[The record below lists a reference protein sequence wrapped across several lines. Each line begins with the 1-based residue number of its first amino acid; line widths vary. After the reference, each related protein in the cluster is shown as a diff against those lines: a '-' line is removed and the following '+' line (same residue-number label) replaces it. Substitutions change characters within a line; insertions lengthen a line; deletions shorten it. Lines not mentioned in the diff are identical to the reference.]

1 MPADQ
6 DNAEELLVTIAQ
18 QVAQASRTTA
28 LHIEQH
34 DDIEKAAQE
43 KADIVITK
51 VRETLETAH
60 QSALDQATEALKSSH
75 NQELHTNLTT
85 IAKKFNETLD
95 DLVRR
100 HRSTL
105 QEHIETLK
113 KADEERAESHS
124 QEMDRIRNEVQRAE
138 DQTQAQRREM
148 EDSHREALAQ
158 TANTLERERAARN
171 ERYQQL
177 CSDTTTRMEENP
189 GRRLGG
195 KLQDQRG
202 QVYRDKGNQ
211 SKAESR
217 RRCRPRGEGYEM
229 AQDHPHSRRSNPD
242 RHRHG
247 HRGGHDGADMRM
259 DDLLNC
265 IGHCRCGLSR
275 SDCQRPANA
284 HPILALV

>member
-6 DNAEELLVTIAQ
+6 DNAEELLATIAQ

-43 KADIVITK
+43 KADVVISK
-51 VRETLETAH
+51 VQETLETAH

-124 QEMDRIRNEVQRAE
+124 QEMDRVRNEVQRAK

-158 TANTLERERAARN
+158 TANTLEREREARN

-177 CSDTTTRMEENP
+177 CSDTTTRMEE
-189 GRRLGG
+189 
-195 KLQDQRG
+195 
-202 QVYRDKGNQ
+202 
-211 SKAESR
+211 
-217 RRCRPRGEGYEM
+217 
-229 AQDHPHSRRSNPD
+229 
-242 RHRHG
+242 
-247 HRGGHDGADMRM
+247 
-259 DDLLNC
+259 
-265 IGHCRCGLSR
+265 
-275 SDCQRPANA
+275 
-284 HPILALV
+284 ILAGALEESAKTNEAKFTETRETIARQKADADAALAERDTKWRKTTLILAGATLTAIAAAIAAVMMALT

>member
-6 DNAEELLVTIAQ
+6 DNAEELLATIAQ

-43 KADIVITK
+43 KADAVISK

-113 KADEERAESHS
+113 KGDAERAESHS
-124 QEMDRIRNEVQRAE
+124 QEMDRVRNEAQRAE
-138 DQTQAQRREM
+138 DQAQAQRREM

-177 CSDTTTRMEENP
+177 CSDTTTRMEE
-189 GRRLGG
+189 
-195 KLQDQRG
+195 
-202 QVYRDKGNQ
+202 
-211 SKAESR
+211 
-217 RRCRPRGEGYEM
+217 
-229 AQDHPHSRRSNPD
+229 
-242 RHRHG
+242 
-247 HRGGHDGADMRM
+247 
-259 DDLLNC
+259 
-265 IGHCRCGLSR
+265 
-275 SDCQRPANA
+275 
-284 HPILALV
+284 ILAGALEESAKTNEAKFTETRETVARQKADADAALAERDTKWRRTTLILAGATLTSIAAAIAAVMMALT

>member
-6 DNAEELLVTIAQ
+6 DNAEELLATIAQ

-43 KADIVITK
+43 KADVGISK

-113 KADEERAESHS
+113 KADAERAESHS
-124 QEMDRIRNEVQRAE
+124 QEMDRVRNEVQRAE

-158 TANTLERERAARN
+158 TANTLEREREARN

-177 CSDTTTRMEENP
+177 CSDTTTRMEE
-189 GRRLGG
+189 
-195 KLQDQRG
+195 
-202 QVYRDKGNQ
+202 
-211 SKAESR
+211 
-217 RRCRPRGEGYEM
+217 
-229 AQDHPHSRRSNPD
+229 
-242 RHRHG
+242 
-247 HRGGHDGADMRM
+247 
-259 DDLLNC
+259 
-265 IGHCRCGLSR
+265 
-275 SDCQRPANA
+275 
-284 HPILALV
+284 ILAGALEESAKTNEAKFTETRETIARQKADADAALAERDTKWRRTTLILAGATLTSIATAIAAVMMALT

>member
-6 DNAEELLVTIAQ
+6 DNAEELLATIAQ
-18 QVAQASRTTA
+18 QVAQASRTTT

-43 KADIVITK
+43 KAGVVISK
-51 VRETLETAH
+51 VRETLESAH

-113 KADEERAESHS
+113 KADAERAESHS
-124 QEMDRIRNEVQRAE
+124 QEMDRVRNEAQRAE
-138 DQTQAQRREM
+138 DQAQAQRREM

-158 TANTLERERAARN
+158 TANTLEREREARN

-177 CSDTTTRMEENP
+177 CSDTTTRMEE
-189 GRRLGG
+189 
-195 KLQDQRG
+195 
-202 QVYRDKGNQ
+202 
-211 SKAESR
+211 
-217 RRCRPRGEGYEM
+217 
-229 AQDHPHSRRSNPD
+229 
-242 RHRHG
+242 
-247 HRGGHDGADMRM
+247 
-259 DDLLNC
+259 
-265 IGHCRCGLSR
+265 
-275 SDCQRPANA
+275 
-284 HPILALV
+284 ILAGALEESAKTNEAKFTETRETIARQKADADAALAERDTKWRRTILILAGATLTSIATAIAAVVMALT

>member
-6 DNAEELLVTIAQ
+6 DNAEELLATIAQ
-18 QVAQASRTTA
+18 QVAQDSRTTA

-43 KADIVITK
+43 KADVVISK

-138 DQTQAQRREM
+138 DQAQAQRREM

-158 TANTLERERAARN
+158 TANTLEREREARN

-177 CSDTTTRMEENP
+177 CSDTTTRMEE
-189 GRRLGG
+189 
-195 KLQDQRG
+195 
-202 QVYRDKGNQ
+202 
-211 SKAESR
+211 
-217 RRCRPRGEGYEM
+217 
-229 AQDHPHSRRSNPD
+229 
-242 RHRHG
+242 
-247 HRGGHDGADMRM
+247 
-259 DDLLNC
+259 
-265 IGHCRCGLSR
+265 
-275 SDCQRPANA
+275 
-284 HPILALV
+284 ILAGALEESAKTNEAKFTETRETIARQKADADAALAERDTKWRRTTLILAGATLTAIAAAIAAVMMALT

>member
-6 DNAEELLVTIAQ
+6 DNAEELLATIAQ
-18 QVAQASRTTA
+18 QVAQDSRTTA

-43 KADIVITK
+43 KADVVISK
-51 VRETLETAH
+51 VQETLETAH

-124 QEMDRIRNEVQRAE
+124 QEMDRVRNEVQRAE

-158 TANTLERERAARN
+158 TANTLEREREARN

-177 CSDTTTRMEENP
+177 CSDTTTRMEE
-189 GRRLGG
+189 
-195 KLQDQRG
+195 
-202 QVYRDKGNQ
+202 
-211 SKAESR
+211 
-217 RRCRPRGEGYEM
+217 
-229 AQDHPHSRRSNPD
+229 
-242 RHRHG
+242 
-247 HRGGHDGADMRM
+247 
-259 DDLLNC
+259 
-265 IGHCRCGLSR
+265 
-275 SDCQRPANA
+275 
-284 HPILALV
+284 ILAGALEESTKTNEAKFTETRETIARQKADADAALAERDTKWRRTTLILAGATLTAIAAAIAAVMMALT

>member
-6 DNAEELLVTIAQ
+6 DNAEELLATIAQ

-43 KADIVITK
+43 KADVVISK

-95 DLVRR
+95 DLTRH

-113 KADEERAESHS
+113 KADAERAESHS
-124 QEMDRIRNEVQRAE
+124 QEMDRVRNEVQRAE
-138 DQTQAQRREM
+138 DQAQAQRREM

-158 TANTLERERAARN
+158 AANTLERERAARN

-177 CSDTTTRMEENP
+177 CSDTTTRVEE
-189 GRRLGG
+189 
-195 KLQDQRG
+195 
-202 QVYRDKGNQ
+202 
-211 SKAESR
+211 
-217 RRCRPRGEGYEM
+217 
-229 AQDHPHSRRSNPD
+229 
-242 RHRHG
+242 
-247 HRGGHDGADMRM
+247 
-259 DDLLNC
+259 
-265 IGHCRCGLSR
+265 
-275 SDCQRPANA
+275 
-284 HPILALV
+284 ILAGALEESAKTNEAKFTGTRETIARQKADADAALAERDTKWRRTTLILAGATLTSIATAIAAVMMALT

>member
-6 DNAEELLVTIAQ
+6 DNAEELLATIAQ

-43 KADIVITK
+43 KADVVISK

-113 KADEERAESHS
+113 KADAERAESYS
-124 QEMDRIRNEVQRAE
+124 QEMDRVRNEVQRAE
-138 DQTQAQRREM
+138 DQTQSQRREM

-158 TANTLERERAARN
+158 AANTLEREREARN

-177 CSDTTTRMEENP
+177 CSDTTTRMEE
-189 GRRLGG
+189 
-195 KLQDQRG
+195 
-202 QVYRDKGNQ
+202 
-211 SKAESR
+211 
-217 RRCRPRGEGYEM
+217 
-229 AQDHPHSRRSNPD
+229 
-242 RHRHG
+242 
-247 HRGGHDGADMRM
+247 
-259 DDLLNC
+259 
-265 IGHCRCGLSR
+265 
-275 SDCQRPANA
+275 
-284 HPILALV
+284 ILAGALEESSKTNEAKFTETRETVARQKADADAALAERDTKWRRTTLILAGATLTSIAAAIAAVMMALT

>member
-6 DNAEELLVTIAQ
+6 DNAEELLATIAQ

-43 KADIVITK
+43 KADIVISK

-124 QEMDRIRNEVQRAE
+124 QELDRVRNEVQRAE
-138 DQTQAQRREM
+138 EQTQAQRREM

-158 TANTLERERAARN
+158 TANTLEREREARN

-177 CSDTTTRMEENP
+177 CSDTTTRMEE
-189 GRRLGG
+189 
-195 KLQDQRG
+195 
-202 QVYRDKGNQ
+202 
-211 SKAESR
+211 
-217 RRCRPRGEGYEM
+217 
-229 AQDHPHSRRSNPD
+229 
-242 RHRHG
+242 
-247 HRGGHDGADMRM
+247 
-259 DDLLNC
+259 
-265 IGHCRCGLSR
+265 
-275 SDCQRPANA
+275 
-284 HPILALV
+284 ILAGALEESAKTNEARFTETRETIARQKADADAALAERDTKWRRTTLILAGATLTSIATAIAAVMMALT

>member
-6 DNAEELLVTIAQ
+6 DNAEELLATIAQ

-43 KADIVITK
+43 KADVVISK

-85 IAKKFNETLD
+85 IAKKFNEAID
-95 DLVRR
+95 DLVRH

-105 QEHIETLK
+105 QEHIETLR

-158 TANTLERERAARN
+158 TANTLEREREVRN

-177 CSDTTTRMEENP
+177 CSDTTTRVEE
-189 GRRLGG
+189 
-195 KLQDQRG
+195 
-202 QVYRDKGNQ
+202 
-211 SKAESR
+211 
-217 RRCRPRGEGYEM
+217 
-229 AQDHPHSRRSNPD
+229 
-242 RHRHG
+242 
-247 HRGGHDGADMRM
+247 
-259 DDLLNC
+259 
-265 IGHCRCGLSR
+265 
-275 SDCQRPANA
+275 
-284 HPILALV
+284 ILAGALEESAKTNEAKFTETRETIARQKADADAALAERDTKWRRTTLILAGATLTAIATAIAAVMMALT

>member
-1 MPADQ
+1 MPEDQ
-6 DNAEELLVTIAQ
+6 DNAEELLATIAQ

-43 KADIVITK
+43 KADVVISK

-124 QEMDRIRNEVQRAE
+124 QEMDRVRNEVQRAE

-158 TANTLERERAARN
+158 TANALERERSARN

-177 CSDTTTRMEENP
+177 CSDTTTRMEE
-189 GRRLGG
+189 
-195 KLQDQRG
+195 
-202 QVYRDKGNQ
+202 
-211 SKAESR
+211 
-217 RRCRPRGEGYEM
+217 
-229 AQDHPHSRRSNPD
+229 
-242 RHRHG
+242 
-247 HRGGHDGADMRM
+247 
-259 DDLLNC
+259 
-265 IGHCRCGLSR
+265 
-275 SDCQRPANA
+275 
-284 HPILALV
+284 ILAGALEESAKTNEARFTETRETIARQKADADAALAERDTKWRRTTLILAGATLTSIATAIAAVMMALT

>member
-177 CSDTTTRMEENP
+177 CSDTTTRMEE
-189 GRRLGG
+189 
-195 KLQDQRG
+195 
-202 QVYRDKGNQ
+202 
-211 SKAESR
+211 
-217 RRCRPRGEGYEM
+217 
-229 AQDHPHSRRSNPD
+229 
-242 RHRHG
+242 
-247 HRGGHDGADMRM
+247 
-259 DDLLNC
+259 
-265 IGHCRCGLSR
+265 
-275 SDCQRPANA
+275 
-284 HPILALV
+284 ILAGALEESSKTNEAKFTETRETIARQKADADAALAERDTKWRRTTLILAGATLTAIATAIAAVMMALT

>member
-6 DNAEELLVTIAQ
+6 DKAEELLATIAQ

-43 KADIVITK
+43 KADVVISK

-75 NQELHTNLTT
+75 NRELHTNLTT

-113 KADEERAESHS
+113 KADAERAESHS
-124 QEMDRIRNEVQRAE
+124 QEMDRVRNEVQRAE

-171 ERYQQL
+171 DRYQQL
-177 CSDTTTRMEENP
+177 CSDTTTRMEE
-189 GRRLGG
+189 
-195 KLQDQRG
+195 
-202 QVYRDKGNQ
+202 
-211 SKAESR
+211 
-217 RRCRPRGEGYEM
+217 
-229 AQDHPHSRRSNPD
+229 
-242 RHRHG
+242 
-247 HRGGHDGADMRM
+247 
-259 DDLLNC
+259 
-265 IGHCRCGLSR
+265 
-275 SDCQRPANA
+275 
-284 HPILALV
+284 ILAGALEESAKTNEAKFTETRETIARQKADADAALAERDTKWRRTTLILAGATLTAIATAIAAVMMALT

>member
-6 DNAEELLVTIAQ
+6 DNAEELLATIAQ

-43 KADIVITK
+43 KADVVISK

-75 NQELHTNLTT
+75 NQELHINLTT

-113 KADEERAESHS
+113 RADEERAESHS
-124 QEMDRIRNEVQRAE
+124 QEMDRVRNEVQRAE

-158 TANTLERERAARN
+158 TANTLEREREARN

-177 CSDTTTRMEENP
+177 CSDTTTRMEE
-189 GRRLGG
+189 
-195 KLQDQRG
+195 
-202 QVYRDKGNQ
+202 
-211 SKAESR
+211 
-217 RRCRPRGEGYEM
+217 
-229 AQDHPHSRRSNPD
+229 
-242 RHRHG
+242 
-247 HRGGHDGADMRM
+247 
-259 DDLLNC
+259 
-265 IGHCRCGLSR
+265 
-275 SDCQRPANA
+275 
-284 HPILALV
+284 ILAGALEESAKTNEARFTETRETIARQKADADAALAERDTKWRRTTLILAGATLTSIATAIAAVMMALT

>member
-6 DNAEELLVTIAQ
+6 DNAEELLATIAQ

-43 KADIVITK
+43 KADVVISK
-51 VRETLETAH
+51 VRETLETAQ
-60 QSALDQATEALKSSH
+60 QSALDQATEALKFSH
-75 NQELHTNLTT
+75 NRELHTNLTT
-85 IAKKFNETLD
+85 IAKNFNETLD

-124 QEMDRIRNEVQRAE
+124 QEMDRVRNEVQRAE

-158 TANTLERERAARN
+158 TANTLEREREARN

-177 CSDTTTRMEENP
+177 CSDTTTRVEE
-189 GRRLGG
+189 
-195 KLQDQRG
+195 
-202 QVYRDKGNQ
+202 
-211 SKAESR
+211 
-217 RRCRPRGEGYEM
+217 
-229 AQDHPHSRRSNPD
+229 
-242 RHRHG
+242 
-247 HRGGHDGADMRM
+247 
-259 DDLLNC
+259 
-265 IGHCRCGLSR
+265 
-275 SDCQRPANA
+275 
-284 HPILALV
+284 ILAGALEESAKTNEGKFTETRETIARQKADADAALEERDTKWRRTILILAGATLTSIAAAIAAVMMALT

>member
-6 DNAEELLVTIAQ
+6 DNAEELLATIAQ

-43 KADIVITK
+43 KADVVISK

-95 DLVRR
+95 DLVRH

-124 QEMDRIRNEVQRAE
+124 QEMDRVRNEVQRAE
-138 DQTQAQRREM
+138 DQAQAQRREM

-158 TANTLERERAARN
+158 TANTLEREGEARN

-177 CSDTTTRMEENP
+177 CSDTTTRMEE
-189 GRRLGG
+189 
-195 KLQDQRG
+195 
-202 QVYRDKGNQ
+202 
-211 SKAESR
+211 
-217 RRCRPRGEGYEM
+217 
-229 AQDHPHSRRSNPD
+229 
-242 RHRHG
+242 
-247 HRGGHDGADMRM
+247 
-259 DDLLNC
+259 
-265 IGHCRCGLSR
+265 
-275 SDCQRPANA
+275 
-284 HPILALV
+284 ILAGALEESAKTNEAKFTETRETIARQKADADAALAERDTKWRRTILILAGATLTAIAAAIAAVMMALT

>member
-6 DNAEELLVTIAQ
+6 DNAEELLATIAQ

-43 KADIVITK
+43 KANIVISK

-113 KADEERAESHS
+113 KADAERAESHS
-124 QEMDRIRNEVQRAE
+124 QELDRVRNEVQRAE

-158 TANTLERERAARN
+158 TANTLEREREARN

-177 CSDTTTRMEENP
+177 CSDTTTRMEE
-189 GRRLGG
+189 
-195 KLQDQRG
+195 
-202 QVYRDKGNQ
+202 
-211 SKAESR
+211 
-217 RRCRPRGEGYEM
+217 
-229 AQDHPHSRRSNPD
+229 
-242 RHRHG
+242 
-247 HRGGHDGADMRM
+247 
-259 DDLLNC
+259 
-265 IGHCRCGLSR
+265 
-275 SDCQRPANA
+275 
-284 HPILALV
+284 ILAGALEESAKTNEARFTETRETIARQKADADAALAERDTKWRRTTLILAGATLTSIATAIAAVMMALT

>member
-6 DNAEELLVTIAQ
+6 DNAEELLATIAQ

-43 KADIVITK
+43 KADVVISK

-60 QSALDQATEALKSSH
+60 QSALDQATEALKFSH

-95 DLVRR
+95 DLVRH

-124 QEMDRIRNEVQRAE
+124 QEMDRVRNEAQRAE

-158 TANTLERERAARN
+158 TANTLEREREARN

-177 CSDTTTRMEENP
+177 CSDTTTRMEE
-189 GRRLGG
+189 
-195 KLQDQRG
+195 
-202 QVYRDKGNQ
+202 
-211 SKAESR
+211 
-217 RRCRPRGEGYEM
+217 
-229 AQDHPHSRRSNPD
+229 
-242 RHRHG
+242 
-247 HRGGHDGADMRM
+247 
-259 DDLLNC
+259 
-265 IGHCRCGLSR
+265 
-275 SDCQRPANA
+275 
-284 HPILALV
+284 ILAGAFEEGAKTNEAKFTETRETIAGQKADADAALAERDTKWRRTTLILAGATLTSIAAAIAAVMMALT

>member
-6 DNAEELLVTIAQ
+6 DNAEELLATIAQ
-18 QVAQASRTTA
+18 QVAQDSRTTA

-43 KADIVITK
+43 KADVVISK

-124 QEMDRIRNEVQRAE
+124 QEMDRVRNEVQRAE

-158 TANTLERERAARN
+158 TANTLEREREARN

-177 CSDTTTRMEENP
+177 CSDTTTRMEE
-189 GRRLGG
+189 
-195 KLQDQRG
+195 
-202 QVYRDKGNQ
+202 
-211 SKAESR
+211 
-217 RRCRPRGEGYEM
+217 
-229 AQDHPHSRRSNPD
+229 
-242 RHRHG
+242 
-247 HRGGHDGADMRM
+247 
-259 DDLLNC
+259 
-265 IGHCRCGLSR
+265 
-275 SDCQRPANA
+275 
-284 HPILALV
+284 ILAGALEESAKTNEARFTETRETIARQKADADAALAERDTKWRRTTLILAGATLTAIAAAIAAVMMALT

>member
-6 DNAEELLVTIAQ
+6 DNAEELLATITQ

-43 KADIVITK
+43 KAGVVISK

-113 KADEERAESHS
+113 KADAERAESHS
-124 QEMDRIRNEVQRAE
+124 QEMDRVRNEIQRAE

-158 TANTLERERAARN
+158 TANTLEREREAQN

-177 CSDTTTRMEENP
+177 CSDTTTRMEE
-189 GRRLGG
+189 
-195 KLQDQRG
+195 
-202 QVYRDKGNQ
+202 
-211 SKAESR
+211 
-217 RRCRPRGEGYEM
+217 
-229 AQDHPHSRRSNPD
+229 
-242 RHRHG
+242 
-247 HRGGHDGADMRM
+247 
-259 DDLLNC
+259 
-265 IGHCRCGLSR
+265 
-275 SDCQRPANA
+275 
-284 HPILALV
+284 ILAGALEEGAKTNEAKFTETRETVARQKADADASLAERDTKWRRTILILAGATLTAIAAAIAAVMMALT

>member
-6 DNAEELLVTIAQ
+6 DNAEELLATIAQ

-43 KADIVITK
+43 KAGVVIIK

-95 DLVRR
+95 DLVRH

-124 QEMDRIRNEVQRAE
+124 QEMDQVRNEVQRAE

-158 TANTLERERAARN
+158 TANTLEREREARN

-177 CSDTTTRMEENP
+177 CSDTTTRVEE
-189 GRRLGG
+189 
-195 KLQDQRG
+195 
-202 QVYRDKGNQ
+202 
-211 SKAESR
+211 
-217 RRCRPRGEGYEM
+217 
-229 AQDHPHSRRSNPD
+229 
-242 RHRHG
+242 
-247 HRGGHDGADMRM
+247 
-259 DDLLNC
+259 
-265 IGHCRCGLSR
+265 
-275 SDCQRPANA
+275 
-284 HPILALV
+284 ILAAALEESAKTNEARFTETRETVARQKADADAALAERDTKWRRTILILAGATLTAIATAIAAIMIALT

>member
-6 DNAEELLVTIAQ
+6 DNAEELLATIAQ

-43 KADIVITK
+43 KAGVVISK

-95 DLVRR
+95 DLVRH

-124 QEMDRIRNEVQRAE
+124 QEMDRVRNEVQRAE
-138 DQTQAQRREM
+138 DQAQAQRREM

-158 TANTLERERAARN
+158 TANTLEREREARN

-177 CSDTTTRMEENP
+177 CSDTTTRMEE
-189 GRRLGG
+189 
-195 KLQDQRG
+195 
-202 QVYRDKGNQ
+202 
-211 SKAESR
+211 
-217 RRCRPRGEGYEM
+217 
-229 AQDHPHSRRSNPD
+229 
-242 RHRHG
+242 
-247 HRGGHDGADMRM
+247 
-259 DDLLNC
+259 
-265 IGHCRCGLSR
+265 
-275 SDCQRPANA
+275 
-284 HPILALV
+284 ILAGALEESAKTNEAKFTETRETIARQKADADAALAERDRKWRRTTLILAGATLTSIAAAIAAVMMALT

>member
-6 DNAEELLVTIAQ
+6 DNAEELLATIAQ

-43 KADIVITK
+43 KADVVISK
-51 VRETLETAH
+51 VRETLETVH

-75 NQELHTNLTT
+75 NRELHTNLTT

-113 KADEERAESHS
+113 KADAERAESHS

-158 TANTLERERAARN
+158 TANTLEREREARN

-177 CSDTTTRMEENP
+177 CSDTTTRMEE
-189 GRRLGG
+189 
-195 KLQDQRG
+195 
-202 QVYRDKGNQ
+202 
-211 SKAESR
+211 
-217 RRCRPRGEGYEM
+217 
-229 AQDHPHSRRSNPD
+229 
-242 RHRHG
+242 
-247 HRGGHDGADMRM
+247 
-259 DDLLNC
+259 
-265 IGHCRCGLSR
+265 
-275 SDCQRPANA
+275 
-284 HPILALV
+284 ILAGALEESAKTNEARFTETRETVARQKADADAALAERDTKWRRTTLILAGATLTAIAAAIAAVMMALT

>member
-6 DNAEELLVTIAQ
+6 DNAEELLATIAQ

-43 KADIVITK
+43 KAGVVISK

-95 DLVRR
+95 DLVRH

-113 KADEERAESHS
+113 KADAERAESHS
-124 QEMDRIRNEVQRAE
+124 QEMDRVRNEVQRAE
-138 DQTQAQRREM
+138 DQAQAQRREM
-148 EDSHREALAQ
+148 EDSHRDALAQ
-158 TANTLERERAARN
+158 TANTLEREREAQN

-177 CSDTTTRMEENP
+177 CSDTTTTRMEE
-189 GRRLGG
+189 
-195 KLQDQRG
+195 
-202 QVYRDKGNQ
+202 
-211 SKAESR
+211 
-217 RRCRPRGEGYEM
+217 
-229 AQDHPHSRRSNPD
+229 
-242 RHRHG
+242 
-247 HRGGHDGADMRM
+247 
-259 DDLLNC
+259 
-265 IGHCRCGLSR
+265 
-275 SDCQRPANA
+275 
-284 HPILALV
+284 ILADALEEGAKTNEAKFTETRETIARQKADADAALAERDTKWRRTTLILAGATMTAIAAAIAAVMMALT

>member
-6 DNAEELLVTIAQ
+6 DNAEELLATIAQ

-43 KADIVITK
+43 KADVVISK

-158 TANTLERERAARN
+158 TANTLEREREARN

-177 CSDTTTRMEENP
+177 CSDTTTRMEE
-189 GRRLGG
+189 
-195 KLQDQRG
+195 
-202 QVYRDKGNQ
+202 
-211 SKAESR
+211 
-217 RRCRPRGEGYEM
+217 
-229 AQDHPHSRRSNPD
+229 
-242 RHRHG
+242 
-247 HRGGHDGADMRM
+247 
-259 DDLLNC
+259 
-265 IGHCRCGLSR
+265 
-275 SDCQRPANA
+275 
-284 HPILALV
+284 ILASALEESAKTNEAKFTETRETIARQKADADAALAERDTKWRRTTLILAGATLTSIATAIAAVMMALT

>member
-6 DNAEELLVTIAQ
+6 DNAEELLATIAHQ
-18 QVAQASRTTA
+18 IAQASRTTA

-43 KADIVITK
+43 KADVVISK
-51 VRETLETAH
+51 VRETLESAH

-124 QEMDRIRNEVQRAE
+124 QEMDRVRNEVQRAE
-138 DQTQAQRREM
+138 DQAQAQRREM

-158 TANTLERERAARN
+158 TANTLEREREARN

-177 CSDTTTRMEENP
+177 CSDTTTRMEE
-189 GRRLGG
+189 
-195 KLQDQRG
+195 
-202 QVYRDKGNQ
+202 
-211 SKAESR
+211 
-217 RRCRPRGEGYEM
+217 
-229 AQDHPHSRRSNPD
+229 
-242 RHRHG
+242 
-247 HRGGHDGADMRM
+247 
-259 DDLLNC
+259 
-265 IGHCRCGLSR
+265 
-275 SDCQRPANA
+275 
-284 HPILALV
+284 ILAGALEESAKTNEARFTGTRETIARQKADADAALAERDTKWRRTTLILAGATLTAIATAIAAVMMALT

>member
-6 DNAEELLVTIAQ
+6 DNAEELLATIAQ

-43 KADIVITK
+43 KAGVVISK

-124 QEMDRIRNEVQRAE
+124 QEMDRVRNEVQRAE
-138 DQTQAQRREM
+138 DQAQAQRREM
-148 EDSHREALAQ
+148 EDSYREALAQ
-158 TANTLERERAARN
+158 TANTLEREREARN

-177 CSDTTTRMEENP
+177 CSDTTTRMEE
-189 GRRLGG
+189 
-195 KLQDQRG
+195 
-202 QVYRDKGNQ
+202 
-211 SKAESR
+211 
-217 RRCRPRGEGYEM
+217 
-229 AQDHPHSRRSNPD
+229 
-242 RHRHG
+242 
-247 HRGGHDGADMRM
+247 
-259 DDLLNC
+259 
-265 IGHCRCGLSR
+265 
-275 SDCQRPANA
+275 
-284 HPILALV
+284 ILAGALEESAKTNEAKFTGTRETVARQKADADAALAERDTKWRRTTLILAGATLTAIAAAIAAVIMALT

>member
-6 DNAEELLVTIAQ
+6 DNAEELLATIAQ

-43 KADIVITK
+43 KADVVISK
-51 VRETLETAH
+51 VRETLESAH

-124 QEMDRIRNEVQRAE
+124 QEMDRVRNEVQRAE

-158 TANTLERERAARN
+158 TANTLEREREARN

-177 CSDTTTRMEENP
+177 CSDTTTRVEE
-189 GRRLGG
+189 
-195 KLQDQRG
+195 
-202 QVYRDKGNQ
+202 
-211 SKAESR
+211 
-217 RRCRPRGEGYEM
+217 
-229 AQDHPHSRRSNPD
+229 
-242 RHRHG
+242 
-247 HRGGHDGADMRM
+247 
-259 DDLLNC
+259 
-265 IGHCRCGLSR
+265 
-275 SDCQRPANA
+275 
-284 HPILALV
+284 ILAGALEESAKTNEARFTETRETIARQKADADAALAERDTKWRRTTLILAGATLTAIAAAIAAVMMALT

>member
-6 DNAEELLVTIAQ
+6 DNAEELLATIAQ
-18 QVAQASRTTA
+18 QIAQASRTTA

-43 KADIVITK
+43 KAGVVISK

-124 QEMDRIRNEVQRAE
+124 QEMDRVRNEVQRAE
-138 DQTQAQRREM
+138 DRTQAQRREM

-158 TANTLERERAARN
+158 TANTLEREREARN

-177 CSDTTTRMEENP
+177 CSDTTTRMEEILAGALEESAKTNEAKFTETKETIA
-189 GRRLGG
+189 R
-195 KLQDQRG
+195 Q
-202 QVYRDKGNQ
+202 
-211 SKAESR
+211 KA
-217 RRCRPRGEGYEM
+217 
-229 AQDHPHSRRSNPD
+229 
-242 RHRHG
+242 
-247 HRGGHDGADMRM
+247 GADAALAER
-259 DDLLNC
+259 DTKWRRTTL
-265 IGHCRCGLSR
+265 
-275 SDCQRPANA
+275 
-284 HPILALV
+284 ILAGATLTAIATAIAAVMMALT

>member
-6 DNAEELLVTIAQ
+6 DNAEELLATIAQ

-43 KADIVITK
+43 KANVVISK

-75 NQELHTNLTT
+75 NQELHANLTT
-85 IAKKFNETLD
+85 IAKKFNEALD
-95 DLVRR
+95 DLVRH

-113 KADEERAESHS
+113 KADAERAESHS
-124 QEMDRIRNEVQRAE
+124 QEMDRVRNEVQRAE
-138 DQTQAQRREM
+138 DQAQAQRREM

-158 TANTLERERAARN
+158 AANTLERERAARN

-177 CSDTTTRMEENP
+177 CSDTTTRVEE
-189 GRRLGG
+189 
-195 KLQDQRG
+195 
-202 QVYRDKGNQ
+202 
-211 SKAESR
+211 
-217 RRCRPRGEGYEM
+217 
-229 AQDHPHSRRSNPD
+229 
-242 RHRHG
+242 
-247 HRGGHDGADMRM
+247 
-259 DDLLNC
+259 
-265 IGHCRCGLSR
+265 
-275 SDCQRPANA
+275 
-284 HPILALV
+284 ILAGALEESAKTNEAKFTGTRETIARQKADADAALAERDTKWRRTTLILAGATLTSIATAIAAVMMALT

>member
-6 DNAEELLVTIAQ
+6 DNAEELLATIAQ

-43 KADIVITK
+43 KADVVISK

-60 QSALDQATEALKSSH
+60 QSALDQATEALKFSH
-75 NQELHTNLTT
+75 NQEFHTNLTT

-124 QEMDRIRNEVQRAE
+124 QEMDRVRNEVQRAE

-158 TANTLERERAARN
+158 TANTLERERSARN

-177 CSDTTTRMEENP
+177 CSDTTTRMEE
-189 GRRLGG
+189 
-195 KLQDQRG
+195 
-202 QVYRDKGNQ
+202 
-211 SKAESR
+211 
-217 RRCRPRGEGYEM
+217 
-229 AQDHPHSRRSNPD
+229 
-242 RHRHG
+242 
-247 HRGGHDGADMRM
+247 
-259 DDLLNC
+259 
-265 IGHCRCGLSR
+265 
-275 SDCQRPANA
+275 
-284 HPILALV
+284 ILAGALEESAKTNEARFTETRETVARQKADADAALAERDTKWRRTTLILAGATLTAIAAAIAAVMMALT

>member
-6 DNAEELLVTIAQ
+6 DNAEELLATIAQ

-34 DDIEKAAQE
+34 DDTEKAAQE
-43 KADIVITK
+43 KADVVISK

-95 DLVRR
+95 DLVRH

-113 KADEERAESHS
+113 KADAERAESHS
-124 QEMDRIRNEVQRAE
+124 QEMDRVRNEVQRAE
-138 DQTQAQRREM
+138 DQAQAQRREM

-158 TANTLERERAARN
+158 TANTLEREREARN

-177 CSDTTTRMEENP
+177 CSDTTTRMEE
-189 GRRLGG
+189 
-195 KLQDQRG
+195 
-202 QVYRDKGNQ
+202 
-211 SKAESR
+211 
-217 RRCRPRGEGYEM
+217 
-229 AQDHPHSRRSNPD
+229 
-242 RHRHG
+242 
-247 HRGGHDGADMRM
+247 
-259 DDLLNC
+259 
-265 IGHCRCGLSR
+265 
-275 SDCQRPANA
+275 
-284 HPILALV
+284 ILAGALEESAKTNEAKFTETRETVARQKADADATLAERDTKWRRTTLILAGATLTSIATAIAAVMMALT

>member
-6 DNAEELLVTIAQ
+6 DNAEELLATIAQ

-43 KADIVITK
+43 KADVVISK

-95 DLVRR
+95 DLVRH

-113 KADEERAESHS
+113 KADAERAESHS
-124 QEMDRIRNEVQRAE
+124 QEMDRVRNAVQRAE

-158 TANTLERERAARN
+158 TVNTLERERAARN

-177 CSDTTTRMEENP
+177 CSDTTTRVEE
-189 GRRLGG
+189 
-195 KLQDQRG
+195 
-202 QVYRDKGNQ
+202 
-211 SKAESR
+211 
-217 RRCRPRGEGYEM
+217 
-229 AQDHPHSRRSNPD
+229 
-242 RHRHG
+242 
-247 HRGGHDGADMRM
+247 
-259 DDLLNC
+259 
-265 IGHCRCGLSR
+265 
-275 SDCQRPANA
+275 
-284 HPILALV
+284 ILAGALEESAKTNEAKFTETRETIARQKADADAALAERDTKWRRTTLILAGATLTSIATAIAAVMMALT

>member
-6 DNAEELLVTIAQ
+6 DNAEELLATIAH

-43 KADIVITK
+43 KADVVIRK

-85 IAKKFNETLD
+85 IARKFNETLD

-105 QEHIETLK
+105 QEHIETLQ
-113 KADEERAESHS
+113 KADKERAESHS

-148 EDSHREALAQ
+148 EDSHREALVQ
-158 TANTLERERAARN
+158 TANTLESEREAWN

-177 CSDTTTRMEENP
+177 CSDTTTRMEE
-189 GRRLGG
+189 
-195 KLQDQRG
+195 
-202 QVYRDKGNQ
+202 
-211 SKAESR
+211 
-217 RRCRPRGEGYEM
+217 
-229 AQDHPHSRRSNPD
+229 
-242 RHRHG
+242 
-247 HRGGHDGADMRM
+247 
-259 DDLLNC
+259 
-265 IGHCRCGLSR
+265 
-275 SDCQRPANA
+275 
-284 HPILALV
+284 ILAGALEESAKTNEAKFTETRETVSRQKADADAALAERDTKWRRTTLILAGATLTSIATAIAAVMMALT